1 MSSPD
6 RNRRDTARAAQQQ
19 EETLRARWEETQER
33 LLTRFEEPISFATR
47 VTKRTLA
54 WFPVRVWRH
63 FLIAN
68 GFLLAA
74 GVSYQAL
81 FAIFAA
87 VYVAFALAGLW
98 LGGSEQ
104 AIQNL
109 IDLINQYVPGLI
121 DKDGPI
127 TPDAVAEIATNSASL
142 FGITGA
148 IALVTLIWTA
158 IGWVTFSRRAVREIF
173 VLPPDRRPYLLL
185 KSGDLLAAALFG
197 ILLLIGGGLGAV
209 GTWALDIVFSLF
221 GLDTGSVWFSIGVRT
236 ATLLISFAIN
246 AAALAALYRF
256 LTGTSLRWRTI
267 WPGALLAGAAVTVLQ
282 LGAGWLL
289 SYTPTNALLATFAI
303 FVGLLAGLAFG
314 VPLMAYAASIQDDKG
329 QFALVQRFLFVP
341 MFLFSGT
348 FYPLESLPIWL
359 QWIGWISPLWHASE
373 LGRMAT
379 YGAPGGPGAAAV
391 HLTYLLVLTVVG
403 YAFARRT
410 FTQRLAK

>member
-1 MSSPD
+1 VSSPD

-33 LLTRFEEPISFATR
+33 LLTRFEEPISFATK
-47 VTKRTLA
+47 VTKQTLA

-98 LGGSEQ
+98 LGGSEE

-109 IDLINQYVPGLI
+109 IDLINQYIPGLI

-221 GLDTGSVWFSIGVRT
+221 GLDTESVWFSIGVRT

-246 AAALAALYRF
+246 AAALAALYQF
-256 LTGTSLRWRTI
+256 LTGTSLRWRTV

-282 LGAGWLL
+282 LL
-289 SYTPTNALLATFAI
+289 SLI
-303 FVGLLAGLAFG
+303 H
-314 VPLMAYAASIQDDKG
+314 I
-329 QFALVQRFLFVP
+329 
-341 MFLFSGT
+341 
-348 FYPLESLPIWL
+348 
-359 QWIGWISPLWHASE
+359 
-373 LGRMAT
+373 
-379 YGAPGGPGAAAV
+379 
-391 HLTYLLVLTVVG
+391 
-403 YAFARRT
+403 
-410 FTQRLAK
+410 